1 MPTIKRFTEAQ
12 MDLVEDELCRI
23 GEVRDINPDL
33 ITTTATTV
41 TGPVDCLL
49 FLADGIEL
57 RLDDDL
63 EQLCSDRFEDDREL
77 TDAQLALAVKARIR
91 CIKAT
96 VKKLRSID
104 V

>member
-1 MPTIKRFTEAQ
+1 MPTVKRLTEAQ
-12 MDLVEDELCRI
+12 MDLIEDELCRI

-33 ITTTATTV
+33 ITTTVTTV
-41 TGPVDCLL
+41 TGPVNGLL

-63 EQLCSDRFEDDREL
+63 EELIYATADREL
-77 TDAQLALAVKARIR
+77 TEAQVAFGVRARIR
-91 CIKAT
+91 SIEA
-96 VKKLRSID
+96 VVAKLRKIN